1 MKKKI
6 ENPLFVPAPEP
17 TDFCASHLLTCFVFF
32 DHSPAPGPIAAA
44 TFTRSP
50 KVGIWI
56 KEPATASIG
65 ANGIFLNAAM
75 GPDDNEFSF
84 SFFDL
89 IFSHRFFDV
98 MMQTR
103 LKQRLLV
110 QHMTLASYFFL
121 PEFLLHR
128 TRHYHRSWQA
138 RCLYFQSLP

>member
-6 ENPLFVPAPEP
+6 ENPLFVPALEP
-17 TDFCASHLLTCFVFF
+17 TDFCASHLLTCFVF

-44 TFTRSP
+44 AFTRSP
-50 KVGIWI
+50 MGGIWI

-84 SFFDL
+84 SFFD
-89 IFSHRFFDV
+89 V

-103 LKQRLLV
+103 LK
-110 QHMTLASYFFL
+110 
-121 PEFLLHR
+121 
-128 TRHYHRSWQA
+128 
-138 RCLYFQSLP
+138 